1 MGEAATPTV
10 VDLDLNREGSDD
22 RTRRTLAAVKVLVA
36 ASIAPG
42 PLTVAR
48 LAESTGLTE
57 WAVAEL
63 LGSPEYKE
71 MIQAEA
77 QRRAV
82 GIIGKAFARMDIMVD
97 TGPDRLVLEAA
108 KVAISAYK
116 VLNEP
121 AKQHDSD
128 NAEVGMSKFMD
139 LLEKRKQIRRAQVKV
154 VDEDRTR
161 QGDLAGT
168 DSPRAH
174 GVGP

>member
-1 MGEAATPTV
+1 M

-22 RTRRTLAAVKVLVA
+22 QTRRTLAAVKVLVA

-48 LAESTGLTE
+48 LAESTGLTP
-57 WAVAEL
+57 WAVSEL
-63 LGSPEYKE
+63 LSSPEYKD

-82 GIIGKAFARMDIMVD
+82 GIIGKAFVRMDKMVD
-97 TGPDRLVLEAA
+97 EGADRLVLEAA

-154 VDEDRTR
+154 VDETRTR
-161 QGDLAGT
+161 QGDPA
-168 DSPRAH
+168 RADADGEN
-174 GVGP
+174 GVRS